1 LTRVKRALKY
11 IEDLRLSSYEAKRDI
26 GELLETLY
34 YRWIKTLSLKDF
46 LEFNETIKLNKD
58 LIGAAQFFGKFRAY
72 AFEEYIYRL
81 IKRRVNVPIS
91 LKIFWGEKCVVWR
104 KLEKFYAVEFD
115 VSIGLKEENYVDP
128 KIVFDAKV
136 ELDSSRLKTALASF
150 ILLKDWKP
158 EAKCI
163 IVYVDRELDEA
174 LLCLAKNRVDGIFQL
189 SLKNNETEAFLNFL
203 SACLS

>member
-1 LTRVKRALKY
+1 MARVKKALKY
-11 IEDLRLSSYEAKRDI
+11 IEDLCLSRDEARKDI
-26 GELLETLY
+26 GERLKTLY
-34 YRWIKTLSLKDF
+34 YRWIKTLSLEDF

-58 LIGAAQFFGKFRAY
+58 LIGAAQFFGKFRAF

-81 IKRRVNVPIS
+81 IRRRVNVPVS

-104 KLEKFYAVEFD
+104 NFEKFYSVEFD
-115 VSIGLKEENYVDP
+115 VSIGLKEKDYVTP

-163 IVYVDRELDEA
+163 LVYIDRELNEA
-174 LLCLAKNRVDGIFQL
+174 LLDIAKSRIDGVFQL
-189 SLKNNETEAFLNFL
+189 SLKNNETEAFLKFV

>member
-1 LTRVKRALKY
+1 MTRVKRALKY
-11 IEDLRLSSYEAKRDI
+11 IEDLRLSSDEAKREI
-26 GELLETLY
+26 GELLENLY

-81 IKRRVNVPIS
+81 IKRRVDVPFS

-104 KLEKFYAVEFD
+104 KSEKFYAVEFD
-115 VSIGLKEENYVDP
+115 VSIGLKEEDYVDP

-163 IVYVDRELDEA
+163 LVYVDRELDEA
-174 LLCLAKNRVDGIFQL
+174 LLTLAKNRVDGVFQL
-189 SLKNNETEAFLNFL
+189 NLRNNETEAFLNFVG
-203 SACLS
+203 ACLS